1 MESPLSKLVVLYDV
15 EEYITWLIWR
25 QEIGIWIIST
35 TNIIQFVVFLYLSIH
50 DQLRGGVIMII
61 MASCSIVVTA
71 ITETITLLGYEEIKY
86 WAEPSW
92 YMQMINVSTT
102 ILTGIT
108 ALFLTWLLGTG
119 SLEGNRHLLGYIA
132 GGIGVLGGAVGC
144 IFLLAT
150 LGIYNVVTYG
160 TSDYFYGYDI

>member
-1 MESPLSKLVVLYDV
+1 MESPLSKLVVLYDL
-15 EEYITWLIWR
+15 EEYITWLVWR
-25 QEIGIWIIST
+25 QEIGIWVIST
-35 TNIIQFVVFLYLSIH
+35 TNVILFAVFLYTLIFSVNS
-50 DQLRGGVIMII
+50 GGAIAFYIAVT
-61 MASCSIVVTA
+61 SCVVTA
-71 ITETITLLGYEEIKY
+71 ITETITLLGYEELRY

-102 ILTGIT
+102 IVTGIA
-108 ALFLTWLLGTG
+108 ALFLIWLRG
-119 SLEGNRHLLGYIA
+119 SGNADVNLLGYIA

-160 TSDYFYGYDI
+160 VSDYFYGYDI

>member
-1 MESPLSKLVVLYDV
+1 
-15 EEYITWLIWR
+15 
-25 QEIGIWIIST
+25 
-35 TNIIQFVVFLYLSIH
+35 
-50 DQLRGGVIMII
+50 

-132 GGIGVLGGAVGC
+132 GGIGVLGGAV
-144 IFLLAT
+144 
-150 LGIYNVVTYG
+150 
-160 TSDYFYGYDI
+160 